1 MRGGS
6 PQVADAI
13 LQNAMFT
20 HYDRQYVAKLC
31 ESCGLS
37 QRALEHYTDT
47 DDIKRSL
54 LAMCSN
60 PQQLNP
66 NLFEY
71 SGLCRRAR
79 WIAWGTP
86 AEKHAR
92 QHADR
97 HASGRQVQRADRGRA
112 LGGIVRGLSATK
124 VCFITWADRELLAGR
139 PRPLQ
144 VHRGGGG
151 VPAVQGGPLLCLF
164 YAVDAIDARATS
176 RRAERATVAAMASA
190 MPPPRRRRRGRE
202 RPHASRA

>member
-1 MRGGS
+1 MGLNRIQETTAFLLEALKGNKPEEGYLQTKLLEINLRGGS

-66 NLFEY
+66 EFVLSYFGSLSPE
-71 SGLCRRAR
+71 
-79 WIAWGTP
+79 
-86 AEKHAR
+86 
-92 QHADR
+92 
-97 HASGRQVQRADRGRA
+97 ASLDC
-112 LGGIVRGLSATK
+112 L
-124 VCFITWADRELLAGR
+124 RELLQR
-139 PRPLQ
+139 NM
-144 VHRGGGG
+144 RGNMQI
-151 VPAVQGGPLLCLF
+151 VTQ
-164 YAVDAIDARATS
+164 
-176 RRAERATVAAMASA
+176 VAAKCDLRVLKRWGAFPSLM
-190 MPPPRRRRRGRE
+190 
-202 RPHASRA
+202 